1 MPDGS
6 TGKVTK
12 RRIVTMVLAI
22 AMVVVCVEAVLDL
35 AQFGAEAF
43 SAGMVR
49 PWAANLASALL
60 FSAAIA
66 SAYLAAAARR
76 VAMLVFVLTVPFAL
90 FASMMPVYSAVR
102 YGVPAEW
109 QFVCPREA
117 EAYGAPLAVLASM
130 LVLPFARRAST
141 RERRRLGG

>member
-1 MPDGS
+1 M
-6 TGKVTK
+6 
-12 RRIVTMVLAI
+12 RRFIVLAVLAI
-22 AMVVVCVEAVLDL
+22 ATVVVCVEAVLDL
-35 AQFGAEAF
+35 AQYGPAAL
-43 SAGMVR
+43 SADMVR

-66 SAYLAAAARR
+66 AAYLAAAARR
-76 VAMLVFVLTVPFAL
+76 VAMLVFVLAVPLAL
-90 FASMMPVYSAVR
+90 FASMVPVYSAVR

-130 LVLPFARRAST
+130 LVLPFARRASSSD
-141 RERRRLGG
+141 RGRPAG